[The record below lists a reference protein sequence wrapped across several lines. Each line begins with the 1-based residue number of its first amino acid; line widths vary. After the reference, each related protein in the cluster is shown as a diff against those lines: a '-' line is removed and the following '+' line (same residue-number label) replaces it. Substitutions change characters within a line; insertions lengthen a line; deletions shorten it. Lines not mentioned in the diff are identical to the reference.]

1 MVHSRTPVPARSW
14 SALPGLSSVNTRSAY
29 SLDDVFRLLGLGCP
43 VASDV
48 GAPFDVEFRCQKV
61 RAGQLLYRMGQDFE
75 SIYVVRLGQLK
86 TVLHDINGEE
96 HILAFP
102 MKGDF
107 LGFDGIYL
115 SKYASDATAL
125 TDAEVL
131 VLPYRQVLSLGNR
144 ALEFERIV
152 YVAASREMNRERM
165 LESLLHCLKAE
176 ARVAWFLQAQAE
188 RYAALG
194 YSSKNF
200 VLPMT
205 RRDIGNYLRVSLET
219 VSRSLSALVRAGIIR
234 VQRRE
239 IHILQPERL
248 HQFRP
253 VRGQGNTF
261 TGDGLFNRDLHKTA
275 ANDNGTLLG
284 SNAVSA

>member
-1 MVHSRTPVPARSW
+1 MVHTRISTPARSW
-14 SALPGLSSVNTRSAY
+14 PALPGLSSVKTRSAY
-29 SLDDVFRLLGLGCP
+29 SLEDVFRLLDLGCP
-43 VASDV
+43 LTSDV
-48 GAPFDVEFRCQKV
+48 AAPFDVEFRCQKV
-61 RAGQLLYRMGQDFE
+61 RAGEPLYRMGQDFE
-75 SIYVVRLGQLK
+75 NIYVVRLGQLK
-86 TVLHDINGEE
+86 TVLHDIHGDE
-96 HILAFP
+96 HILSFP

-125 TDAEVL
+125 TDSEVL
-131 VLPYRQVLSLGNR
+131 VLPYGQVLSLGNR
-144 ALEFERIV
+144 SLKFERIV
-152 YVAASREMNRERM
+152 YGAASREMNRERM
-165 LESLLHCLKAE
+165 LESLQHCLKAE
-176 ARVAWFLQAQAE
+176 ARVAWFLEAQAE

-205 RRDIGNYLRVSLET
+205 RRDMGNYLRVSLET
-219 VSRSLSALVRAGIIR
+219 VSRSLSALAHAGIIR

-253 VRGQGNTF
+253 VRGQGNIF
-261 TGDGLFNRDLHKTA
+261 TGDGLFNRGLHKTA
-275 ANDNGTLLG
+275 ANDHGTLAS